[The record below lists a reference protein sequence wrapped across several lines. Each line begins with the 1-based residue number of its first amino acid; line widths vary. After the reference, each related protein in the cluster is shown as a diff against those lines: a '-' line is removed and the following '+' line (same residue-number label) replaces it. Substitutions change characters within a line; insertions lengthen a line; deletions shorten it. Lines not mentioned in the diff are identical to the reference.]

1 MMTLLRRAFGF
12 SPDSEEE
19 EEDYDPTVPT
29 YAAGDPRPAQPSRE
43 TAAPASADIA
53 NVSAKADAE
62 KGETADNAALP
73 AALFDAVIEVFNSA
87 QPDFIK
93 KCLDTE
99 AQRKYLI
106 ESIDSRLREQAEQA
120 MRTSA
125 DQWKDEK
132 SRLEARISELEGD
145 DNAMAVLRKENNRL
159 QLSVDRQKR
168 ALLDR
173 INDLESQ
180 LAKHA
185 EEKERFYSRRKPSA
199 LEEELTQAKSRIEEL
214 ETAVAEKEEQ
224 LKVAATEDGSQAGE
238 ETPENAAVRE
248 ELTAEH
254 ERQTAEYERQVA
266 EHESQIAERDQKIAE
281 LTAECD
287 KLREEAARQSTLREQ
302 LEVKTSMSDNM
313 INDLRNQ
320 AAAARRELET
330 MQQEQLQ
337 AVEHIQKELDGFEEL
352 KARKDAKIA
361 ELQESNASL
370 RRTIETNLYNQANSE
385 MRLRKQIKELQS
397 KLDATTA
404 EEPSSESARPAGQG
418 LEIGFDDAPK
428 APEKQNQQRRRGR
441 PRKVKIDSSL
451 DNTEW
456 FSGGKHDDPD
466 FGYHE
471 PPRKPA
477 NDNEAQL
484 SLF

>member
-29 YAAGDPRPAQPSRE
+29 YAAGEHRASQPSHEQHATAPAEIKSAPAQD
-43 TAAPASADIA
+43 T
-53 NVSAKADAE
+53 VAE
-62 KGETADNAALP
+62 KTSGTESLP
-73 AALFDAVIEVFNSA
+73 ADLFDAVIAVFNEA
-87 QPDFIK
+87 QPDFVK

-106 ESIDSRLREQAEQA
+106 DSIDSRLREQVENAAQ
-120 MRTSA
+120 TSA
-125 DQWKDEK
+125 NRWKEEK
-132 SRLEARISELEGD
+132 LRLESRISELEGD
-145 DNAMAVLRKENNRL
+145 DNTIAVLRKENRRL

-180 LAKHA
+180 VARQA
-185 EEKERFYSRRKPSA
+185 EEKERFYSHRKPSPSD
-199 LEEELTQAKSRIEEL
+199 EELSQAKARIEEL
-214 ETAVAEKEEQ
+214 EATIASNEEALRNQ
-224 LKVAATEDGSQAGE
+224 AAAGKTDA
-238 ETPENAAVRE
+238 ETPD
-248 ELTAEH
+248 AEI
-254 ERQTAEYERQVA
+254 EAGTISEQEQRIAEQEK
-266 EHESQIAERDQKIAE
+266 QIAERDSRIAQ

-330 MQQEQLQ
+330 MQEEQLQ
-337 AVEHIQKELDGFEEL
+337 AVEQIQKEIDAFEDL
-352 KARKDAKIA
+352 KARKDAKIT
-361 ELQESNASL
+361 ELQDSNASL

-385 MRLRKQIKELQS
+385 MRLRKEIKDLQAQ
-397 KLDATTA
+397 LDAA
-404 EEPSSESARPAGQG
+404 KSAVESDSAVSEPYREDENASSDSARNAEKPA
-418 LEIGFDDAPK
+418 A
-428 APEKQNQQRRRGR
+428 RRRGR

-451 DNTEW
+451 DNTDW

-471 PPRKPA
+471 PPRKPV

>member
-1 MMTLLRRAFGF
+1 MIPPSPHMLPESIAQVDRRMNNTQRLLRKSSLR
-12 SPDSEEE
+12 
-19 EEDYDPTVPT
+19 
-29 YAAGDPRPAQPSRE
+29 PRRIQLRKKTSGTE
-43 TAAPASADIA
+43 S
-53 NVSAKADAE
+53 
-62 KGETADNAALP
+62 LP
-73 AALFDAVIEVFNSA
+73 ADLFDAVIAVFNEA
-87 QPDFIK
+87 QPDFVK

-106 ESIDSRLREQAEQA
+106 DSIDSRLREQVENAAQ
-120 MRTSA
+120 TSA
-125 DQWKDEK
+125 NRWKEEK
-132 SRLEARISELEGD
+132 LRLESRISELEGD
-145 DNAMAVLRKENNRL
+145 DNTIAVLRKENRRL

-180 LAKHA
+180 VARQA
-185 EEKERFYSRRKPSA
+185 EEKERFYSHRKPSPSD
-199 LEEELTQAKSRIEEL
+199 EELSQAKARIEEL
-214 ETAVAEKEEQ
+214 EATIASNEEALRNQ
-224 LKVAATEDGSQAGE
+224 AAAGKTDA
-238 ETPENAAVRE
+238 ETPD
-248 ELTAEH
+248 AEI
-254 ERQTAEYERQVA
+254 EAGTISEQEQRIAEQEK
-266 EHESQIAERDQKIAE
+266 QIAERDSRIAQ
-281 LTAECD
+281 LTSECD

-330 MQQEQLQ
+330 MQEEQLQ
-337 AVEHIQKELDGFEEL
+337 AVEQIQKEIDAFEDL
-352 KARKDAKIA
+352 KARKDAKIT
-361 ELQESNASL
+361 ELQDSNASL

-385 MRLRKQIKELQS
+385 MRLRKEIKDLQAQ
-397 KLDATTA
+397 LDAA
-404 EEPSSESARPAGQG
+404 KSAVESDSAVSEPYREDENASSDSARNAEKPA
-418 LEIGFDDAPK
+418 A
-428 APEKQNQQRRRGR
+428 RRRGR

-451 DNTEW
+451 DNTDW

-471 PPRKPA
+471 PPRKPV

>member
-1 MMTLLRRAFGF
+1 MSMMTLLRRAFGF

-29 YAAGDPRPAQPSRE
+29 YAAGDSRQAQPSRE
-43 TAAPASADIA
+43 TAVAASADNA
-53 NVSAKADAE
+53 SMHAVAAATAV
-62 KGETADNAALP
+62 ETADNAALP

-99 AQRKYLI
+99 AQRKFLI

-125 DQWKDEK
+125 NQWKDEK

-145 DNAMAVLRKENNRL
+145 DNAMTVLRKENSRL

-180 LAKHA
+180 LAKQA
-185 EEKERFYSRRKPSA
+185 EEKERFYSRRKPSV

-214 ETAVAEKEEQ
+214 EATVAEKEEQ
-224 LKVAATEDGSQAGE
+224 KKAAGGDDIQTEAEVMESPDA
-238 ETPENAAVRE
+238 RE
-248 ELTAEH
+248 ELLAEH
-254 ERQTAEYERQVA
+254 ERRIA
-266 EHESQIAERDQKIAE
+266 EHESLIAERDQKIAE
-281 LTAECD
+281 LTAECG

-397 KLDATTA
+397 KLDSTATA
-404 EEPSSESARPAGQG
+404 VESAPEYARPADQG

-428 APEKQNQQRRRGR
+428 APEKQSQQRRRGR

-456 FSGGKHDDPD
+456 FSEGKHDDPD

>member
-1 MMTLLRRAFGF
+1 MSMMTLLRRAFGF

-29 YAAGDPRPAQPSRE
+29 YAAGEHRASRPPHEQHATAPAEIKSAPAPD
-43 TAAPASADIA
+43 TAA
-53 NVSAKADAE
+53 E
-62 KGETADNAALP
+62 KTSGTESLP
-73 AALFDAVIEVFNSA
+73 ADLFDAVIAVFNEA
-87 QPDFIK
+87 QPDFVK

-106 ESIDSRLREQAEQA
+106 DSIDSRLREQVENAA
-120 MRTSA
+120 KTSA
-125 DQWKDEK
+125 DQWKEEK
-132 SRLEARISELEGD
+132 ARLESRIAELEGD
-145 DNAMAVLRKENNRL
+145 DNAIAVLRKENRRL

-180 LAKHA
+180 VARQD
-185 EEKERFYSRRKPSA
+185 EEKERFYSHRKPNTSD
-199 LEEELTQAKSRIEEL
+199 EELSQAKARIEEL
-214 ETAVAEKEEQ
+214 EAAIASNEEA
-224 LKVAATEDGSQAGE
+224 LKNQVSAGDADP
-238 ETPENAAVRE
+238 ETVSEQ
-248 ELTAEH
+248 
-254 ERQTAEYERQVA
+254 ER
-266 EHESQIAERDQKIAE
+266 QIAERDSRIAE

-287 KLREEAARQSTLREQ
+287 KLREEVARQTTLREQ

-330 MQQEQLQ
+330 MQEEQLQ
-337 AVEHIQKELDGFEEL
+337 AVEQIQKEIDAFEDL
-352 KARKDAKIA
+352 KARKDAKIS
-361 ELQESNASL
+361 ELQDSNASL

-385 MRLRKQIKELQS
+385 MRLRKEIKDLQAQ
-397 KLDATTA
+397 LDAA
-404 EEPSSESARPAGQG
+404 KNAVESDSAVSEPYREDESASA
-418 LEIGFDDAPK
+418 DSAK
-428 APEKQNQQRRRGR
+428 AAEKSSARRRGR

-451 DNTEW
+451 DNTDW

-471 PPRKPA
+471 PPRKPV